1 MALLSACGTLGSARM
16 LSPGSFGMDEVNA
29 KLYVE
34 PAMGVEQRQDLQRQI
49 GIGRAQV
56 EHFYGD
62 ITTAPCFVACVTAE
76 CALRFGSHGE
86 RAAAFGASA
95 IRLSHNGLAA
105 ALVAHEWSHVELYQR
120 VGGWPRVAQIPR
132 WFDEGVAVAV
142 AGEARHSEANWREI
156 QSRGVPAPALTEL
169 VSRSDWNAA
178 LIKYGET
185 RPEDP
190 GNLRAVY
197 SAAGHE
203 VRHWLACAGPAGTA
217 ALLTAVSEGAA
228 FDSAYRRIGGS
239 CVP

>member
-1 MALLSACGTLGSARM
+1 M

-76 CALRFGSHGE
+76 CALRFGSYGE

-156 QSRGVPAPALTEL
+156 QSRGIPAPALTEL

-239 CVP
+239 CAL